1 MTNVIISGIIE
12 LLAVVG
18 LVLTIVFRKR
28 LETSLFLYLLAFEV
42 IVIIANA
49 WLFICYGAVVEL
61 GRDWPDM
68 G

>member
-1 MTNVIISGIIE
+1 MTEFVISGLIE
-12 LLAVVG
+12 LLAVTG
-18 LVLTIVFRKR
+18 LVVTIAFRKR
-28 LETSLFLYLLAFEV
+28 LETSLFLYLLAFEI